1 MELAIIVAI
10 SENNVIGNQ
19 REIPWYIPEDF
30 KRFKQLTLGH
40 PVIMGR
46 KTYESI
52 LERLGHPLEKRTNIV
67 LSRHNQKLPGIV
79 AADSIEDAIRKA
91 SEYDSIAYVIGGQQV
106 YERLLPLTNRIELT
120 RVHRKIDGD
129 VYFPPTNWDQWEEIF
144 TENHGGYS
152 FHTYK
157 RKR

>member
-19 REIPWYIPEDF
+19 GEIPWYIPEDF
-30 KRFKQLTLGH
+30 KRFKQLTLRH

-46 KTYESI
+46 KTFESI
-52 LERLGHPLEKRTNIV
+52 LKRLEKPLPERKNIV
-67 LSRHNQKLPGIV
+67 LTKKEGISQEGIYMAHSIREAIELCENQ
-79 AADSIEDAIRKA
+79 DS
-91 SEYDSIAYVIGGQQV
+91 YVIGGKQV
-106 YERLLPLTNRIELT
+106 YERFLPLTNRIELT
-120 RVHRKIDGD
+120 RVHRKTEGD

-144 TENHGGYS
+144 TENHGGHS